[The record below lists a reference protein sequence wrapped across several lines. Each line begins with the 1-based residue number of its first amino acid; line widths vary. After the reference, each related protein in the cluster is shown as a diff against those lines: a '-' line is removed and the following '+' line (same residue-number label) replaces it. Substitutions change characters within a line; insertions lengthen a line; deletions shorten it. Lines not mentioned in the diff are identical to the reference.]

1 MVDLKG
7 VDLNLLVSLSVL
19 LDEGNV
25 TRAAQRLHVG

>member
-19 LDEGNV
+19 LDEGLGEQWNQKP
-25 TRAAQRLHVG
+25 T